1 MKIELKNKIKD
12 LIDGYRE
19 SVITLNEDI
28 KAAVDKWRG
37 FAIENGHDPAM
48 FQKSA
53 FKEID
58 TARED
63 AKKYSVLVNQKL
75 GLMLEDAKKRLVP
88 APTEKPA
95 DYAARTG
102 NALQFL
108 SYQLDTLTDESASH
122 ILKDFANDYDQMQLF
137 RGFIESRREIVDKL
151 TGEKLFPKTFGKL
164 DSLEALS
171 NALNE
176 IEQIAENLFIHPVVE
191 GETLA
196 FGNTSVPLA
205 IVSYE
210 EIEGESLILELA
222 NDIEKMAVDL

>member
-19 SVITLNEDI
+19 SVITLNDDI

-37 FAIENGHDPAM
+37 FAVENGHDPAM

-63 AKKYSVLVNQKL
+63 AKKYGVLFNQKL
-75 GLMLEDAKKRLVP
+75 GLIVEDAKQRLAP

-108 SYQLDTLTDESASH
+108 SYQLDTLTDESASL
-122 ILKDFANDYDQMQLF
+122 ILKDFADDYDQMQLF
-137 RGFIESRREIVDKL
+137 RGFIESRREMVDAN
-151 TGEKLFPKTFGKL
+151 GEAQFSKTFGKL
-164 DSLEALS
+164 DNFEAIS

-176 IEQIAENLFIHPVVE
+176 FEQIAENLFVYPIVE

-196 FGNTSVPLA
+196 FGNTGVPLA

-210 EIEGESLILELA
+210 EIEGERVILELA
-222 NDIEKMAVDL
+222 NDIEKMAANL